1 MAICDS
7 VAGTVK
13 RRSIRT
19 KLASPDI
26 SPNAPKIMARSIAR
40 GLERRKKHP
49 TLSGFI
55 HGNRDAK
62 LGAAISLAFT

>member
-7 VAGTVK
+7 VAGTIK

-26 SPNAPKIMARSIAR
+26 SPNAPKIMARSIPH
-40 GLERRKKHP
+40 GPERRKKHP
-49 TLSGFI
+49 MLHAVI
-55 HGNRDAK
+55 HGNPDAK
-62 LGAAISLAFT
+62 LAAAISLAFT